1 MRGKICAGIAAI
13 ALILAM
19 CLTGCGKTAENA
31 AENAAG
37 SKSDTQ
43 TAVSVEKYLIFRF
56 GEGETSMDGELLK
69 ASGMD
74 KSYLELNSDHTG
86 KFVLA
91 DAETSIEWN
100 DAGEIF
106 VSGAKLYSFE
116 VKGDVVSLDMLGT
129 PIAFVK
135 EGAQVPDWLAA
146 TGGRPA
152 EEARELIPVQP
163 ARGFDLYYASE
174 MSMEG
179 NDTVY
184 DCLSM
189 GMTPDD
195 TNLQINKDGSGTLTM
210 GGTPTNMEFSNGT
223 VSAWG
228 TKLYTYEIVSADELK
243 LDMQGIV
250 YTFLREGSELA
261 IAKGLTEGA
270 HAVVDASSYQPK
282 SYEIKYEF
290 DGNTCYYRLRDY
302 GFDGDLA
309 YITWLYA
316 DCDDLYIPA
325 EINGAKVVR
334 FGYME
339 GHAKRLYI
347 PGTVQYI
354 GYHLCSE
361 EWGIS
366 GIQEVYFGYGDYPVT
381 EYIDILHF
389 IDNGEDVEKIAFSN
403 YMDKDHERWMCG
415 FNMLD
420 PGDYPKLKEV
430 VNLPQTWD
438 LSYKGHKAL
447 LEFLANK
454 NPQDYIHPQ
463 SDIVT
468 DLALELTEGCTTD
481 EEKLYKM
488 SEWICDNISYDTFEL
503 RASYGKDHVDDYG
516 NRFEREQEPED
527 LIRNRVGVCDGYARL
542 TVAMCNA
549 VGIPAARISGVTP
562 GIRHAYNVI
571 YINGKWGIYDNCEND
586 TDYNL
591 DLSLRSPETYFNGA
605 VTYEQYMANEEMQQ
619 AYTWEEVQDMNEVLA
634 QGKHFAEHHP
644 YWDADPAQMPS
655 AIPEYVDG
663 VRIPYEHPELNELMD
678 AKGRYAAGVY

>member
-481 EEKLYKM
+481 EEKL
-488 SEWICDNISYDTFEL
+488 
-503 RASYGKDHVDDYG
+503 
-516 NRFEREQEPED
+516 
-527 LIRNRVGVCDGYARL
+527 
-542 TVAMCNA
+542 
-549 VGIPAARISGVTP
+549 
-562 GIRHAYNVI
+562 
-571 YINGKWGIYDNCEND
+571 
-586 TDYNL
+586 
-591 DLSLRSPETYFNGA
+591 
-605 VTYEQYMANEEMQQ
+605 
-619 AYTWEEVQDMNEVLA
+619 
-634 QGKHFAEHHP
+634 
-644 YWDADPAQMPS
+644 
-655 AIPEYVDG
+655 
-663 VRIPYEHPELNELMD
+663 
-678 AKGRYAAGVY
+678 